1 VRRSIVALL
10 SCVLIA
16 TASAPGAFAQ
26 STPVPETA
34 DGPCSVRVAAV
45 APLDASEAVWA
56 VVVEPTVAGSGV
68 LSGSLAL
75 FTSRDRRYD
84 VRFENGVIRS
94 DAPLVLTYRFPAAVV
109 ITGAYVATLDTP
121 SPGPCSIVA
130 PWVAKVPSDALA
142 DHGIAAATVAGAN
155 DALPVTDP
163 GRADPLT
170 CRVPTGPAHIVRAE
184 PPEVTFFDGNGG
196 MPEGSITVQVVVT
209 PDGHAFDV
217 HLDRVEGNLDELA
230 SGTTFKQTVLRA
242 AMKSTY
248 AAATFRCR
256 PMIGIA
262 YYHFQITRAR

>member
-1 VRRSIVALL
+1 MRRSIFALL
-10 SCVLIA
+10 SCMLIA
-16 TASAPGAFAQ
+16 TASAPRVLAQ

-34 DGPCSVRVAAV
+34 EGACSVRVAAV
-45 APLDASEAVWA
+45 APLDASEAMWA

-75 FTSRDRRYD
+75 FTAHDRRYD
-84 VRFENGVIRS
+84 VRFENGAIRS
-94 DAPLVLTYRFPAAVV
+94 DAPLVLTYRFPTAVV
-109 ITGAYVATLDTP
+109 ITGAYVASLDTP
-121 SPGPCSIVA
+121 SPGPCTIVA
-130 PWVAKVPSDALA
+130 PWVPKVPAEALA
-142 DHGIAAATVAGAN
+142 DLAIATATVAGAS

-163 GRADPLT
+163 GHPDPLT

-184 PPEVTFFDGNGG
+184 PPEVTFFNGNGG

-230 SGTTFKQTVLRA
+230 SGTTLKQTVLRA

-256 PMIGIA
+256 PIPGVA
-262 YYHFQITRAR
+262 YYHFNIKRAP